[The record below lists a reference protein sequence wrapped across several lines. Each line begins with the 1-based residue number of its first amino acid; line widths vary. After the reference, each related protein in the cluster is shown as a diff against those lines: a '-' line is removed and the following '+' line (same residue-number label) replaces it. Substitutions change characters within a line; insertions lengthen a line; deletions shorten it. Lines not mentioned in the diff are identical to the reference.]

1 MSATHETTW
10 EDPAELLSR
19 AASKLR
25 SLWIEWTYPFASI
38 GKGFWVHHSCELSR
52 STAGY
57 IRLGDSVFLERGAS
71 LKVPAVPDGDKPV
84 IILEDGC
91 RISRRST
98 ISAKNR
104 IHVGR
109 NTIFGPSVVI
119 VDHNLAFDDVTRPI
133 SQQGTTQGGTIRI
146 EEGCWIGLGTVVVC
160 DHGELV
166 IGRHSVVGANS
177 VLTRSVPPYSIVAGN
192 PARIL
197 KHYNPSNG
205 KWEPGHRKEPLSFPG
220 IVSGPAAS
228 VHRSAPAKPRWT
240 PATSANG

>member
-91 RISRRST
+91 RRSWNYEVGAKTSWLDQHVAIDGPLLLMDWKNLQQEESCFMRLRLYPPMSVPPRARALRSRPTRGRSPRSTSLPASATTCGHRRLEWRCAQRPARRST
-98 ISAKNR
+98 RCRQS
-104 IHVGR
+104 
-109 NTIFGPSVVI
+109 
-119 VDHNLAFDDVTRPI
+119 
-133 SQQGTTQGGTIRI
+133 
-146 EEGCWIGLGTVVVC
+146 
-160 DHGELV
+160 
-166 IGRHSVVGANS
+166 
-177 VLTRSVPPYSIVAGN
+177 
-192 PARIL
+192 
-197 KHYNPSNG
+197 
-205 KWEPGHRKEPLSFPG
+205 
-220 IVSGPAAS
+220 PAAS
-228 VHRSAPAKPRWT
+228 PGRTRCRSPV
-240 PATSANG
+240 SCGLVSN